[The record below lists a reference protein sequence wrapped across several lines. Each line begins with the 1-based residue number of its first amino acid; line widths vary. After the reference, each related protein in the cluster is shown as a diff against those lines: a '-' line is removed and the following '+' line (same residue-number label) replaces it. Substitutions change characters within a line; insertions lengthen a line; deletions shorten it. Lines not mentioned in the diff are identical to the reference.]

1 MRRVWNQMGKIA
13 GGALFALC
21 LLLLFGVRVLAAPE
35 DLVGKEVTIGGITY
49 EFAEGESYEMDE
61 AVIAC
66 VTEISPDLEGEVAIP
81 ESITAESLDP
91 DDQTAYP
98 VKVLEAP
105 GSFDTSPKNITSLM
119 IPDSVEVIGQGVN
132 FGRLSGVKELTIP
145 GSVKVFQAMI
155 QNASNLEKLTFA
167 EGVEEISSN
176 SMVSGCD
183 SLKEISLPSTLKRIT
198 QPGTFSNCGVETIEL
213 PAGLEVLSEGSTFS
227 NCESLREVHLPACV
241 TEIMSNTFSGCTSL
255 KKVTAEGTVTAIGSA
270 AFNECTSLTEVPN
283 FSEVTAITGSSAFK
297 NCESLEYV
305 NFSDKLTDLSCAN
318 AFQGC
323 GKLKG
328 NIDLTNVTS
337 IGKWAFVYCYDL
349 NLAGDLG
356 KVTSIGDYAFYY
368 INLTGD
374 INLTGVK
381 DLNNKTGAFAHSSIS
396 SILLND
402 QVNVIPEKFLEGC
415 ENLTSLEIPDGVETI
430 GDRAFAGCTGLETVE
445 IGSGITSIGEAA
457 FDGCTALKTV
467 IINTS
472 KEAVSG
478 LTVPEGVQV
487 IYTVPSL
494 EETDSRI
501 AEGGLTIYEAVE
513 AAGDGTPCVIRL
525 EKNVMLDKGKLVI
538 PAGKEIEITSE
549 KEVYLFADSGSYK
562 DSTLIE
568 VEDGASLTAGGQVV
582 YEGGGVN
589 ASAAETHLGRIVDCY
604 GEMDIQGGTFQHV
617 NTHVDDTHCGVIHL
631 HGAGA
636 SLHMSGG
643 SISGNTLRM
652 AGNAPVSGSVL
663 VCDQAEFVMD
673 GGRISENKA
682 MEAYIMTPGVC
693 VSGDAASFT
702 MNDGEI
708 SGNRGLFNGAVFVY
722 GAKDQDEFRSSFVL
736 NDGEISGNR
745 INEYRKNG
753 SSDSGGA
760 VSVYRA
766 SYFRM
771 EGGKISD
778 NVTYG
783 DGGGVTVFDMGC
795 ETTEFVMNGGEVSGN
810 EAHKSNSGADAGC
823 GGGIYCSAKRVYLN
837 AGKIIDNMTSEHG
850 GGLYIGTDD
859 NGRYTAYLKDALVT
873 DNEAETV
880 GGGIWV
886 CPTGRVRLC
895 ASDGVAVFDN
905 HVPDGIGYAGKDIA
919 IVAALGAISHP
930 STLPERLPGGGRY
943 LWYRDGHVSGPPG
956 ASVGTVQTNVPRFD
970 PENPGEPET
979 DLIDRTSG
987 GSFVAVLDESQ
998 KETARK
1004 QAKLIISGNKAAR
1017 GGGIGTNSS
1026 LTVGDGQMT
1035 EYTLT
1040 VNKVWDTEKQPDVQ
1054 LPESV
1059 DISLVIGDRVL
1070 DSITLTPD
1078 NGWSGTFTRLP
1089 DPDTLGGE
1097 KITVREDAVPQG
1109 FEVSYSEVDVDKEA
1123 HTMSVTVT
1131 NHAAVAGDG
1140 PQTDAGETDPGQP
1153 GGGDALQTQDQIA
1166 RTGVDEAAGAA
1177 AAVLAVA
1184 LTGITAVAVL
1194 RQRRSKT
1201 DR

>member
-1 MRRVWNQMGKIA
+1 MGKIA

-35 DLVGKEVTIGGITY
+35 NLAGQEMIIDGITY
-49 EFAEGESYEMDE
+49 EFAEGASYDMDE

-105 GSFDTSPKNITSLM
+105 GSFDTSPKNITSLT

-132 FGRLSGVKELTIP
+132 FGRLSGLKELTIP

-155 QNASNLEKLTFA
+155 QNASGLEKLTFA

-183 SLKEISLPSTLKRIT
+183 RLKEISLPSTLKRIT

-213 PAGLEVLSEGSTFS
+213 PAGLEELSEGSTFS
-227 NCESLREVHLPACV
+227 GCESLREVHLPACV

-255 KKVTAEGTVTAIGSA
+255 EKVTADGTVTAIGSA
-270 AFNECTSLTEVPN
+270 AFNECTSLTEVPD

-297 NCESLEYV
+297 NCENLEYV
-305 NFSDKLTDLSCAN
+305 NFSDKLTDLSCSN
-318 AFQGC
+318 AFEGC

-349 NLAGDLG
+349 NLTGDLS
-356 KVTSIGDYAFYY
+356 KVTSIGAYAFYY

-457 FDGCTALKTV
+457 FDGCTSLKTV
-467 IINTS
+467 IIHTS
-472 KEAVSG
+472 REAVSG
-478 LTVPEGVQV
+478 LTVPEGVRV

-501 AEGGLTIYEAVE
+501 AEGGPTIYEAVKE
-513 AAGDGTPCVIRL
+513 AVEGTPCVIRL
-525 EKNVMLDKGKLVI
+525 EKNVMLDAGKLVI

-549 KEVYLFADSGSYK
+549 KEVYLFADRESYK
-562 DSTLIE
+562 DNTLIQ
-568 VEDGASLTAGGQVV
+568 VEDGASLTAGGQVI

-589 ASAAETHLGRIVDCY
+589 ASAAAEHLGRIVDCY
-604 GEMDIQGGTFQHV
+604 GEMEIQGGTFQHV

-643 SISGNTLRM
+643 SVSDNTLRM

-693 VSGDAASFT
+693 VSGEAASFT
-702 MNDGEI
+702 MNDGGI
-708 SGNRGLFNGAVFVY
+708 AGNRGLFNGAVFVY
-722 GAKDQDEFRSSFVL
+722 GAKDQDESRSSFVL
-736 NDGEISGNR
+736 NGGEISGNR

-766 SYFRM
+766 SCFRM

-795 ETTEFVMNGGEVSGN
+795 ETTEFVMNGGEISGN

-837 AGKIIDNMTSEHG
+837 AGKIIGNMTSEHG

-859 NGRYTAYLKDALVT
+859 NGRYTAYLKDALIT

-905 HVPDGIGYAGKDIA
+905 HVPDGIGYAGKDVA

-943 LWYRDGHVSGPPG
+943 LWYKDGHVSGPPG

-979 DLIDRTSG
+979 DLTDRTSG

-1035 EYTLT
+1035 EYSLT

-1054 LPESV
+1054 LPKSV
-1059 DISLVIGDRVL
+1059 KISLVIGDRVL

-1078 NGWSGTFTRLP
+1078 NGWSGTFIRIP
-1089 DPDTLGGE
+1089 DPDTLEGE
-1097 KITVREDAVPQG
+1097 EIQVREENVPEG
-1109 FEVSYSEVDVDKEA
+1109 FEVEYSKIVTDDENR
-1123 HTMSVTVT
+1123 TMAITVT
-1131 NHAAVAGDG
+1131 NRALDPDVGSGGQEDSEEPGKADDSPAKKGEESIKTG
-1140 PQTDAGETDPGQP
+1140 DAGNIAGWMA
-1153 GGGDALQTQDQIA
+1153 ALLVSVGA
-1166 RTGVDEAAGAA
+1166 GVF
-1177 AAVLAVA
+1177 A
-1184 LTGITAVAVL
+1184 LYI
-1194 RQRRSKT
+1194 RR
-1201 DR
+1201 RNGNI